1 MLLALASQMRA
12 GIYKMAISLLDEY
25 KIVSIEMLLIPF
37 RPLVLEEEEEE
48 EEEGICR
55 ALSETQSAF

>member
-48 EEEGICR
+48 EGICR

>member
-48 EEEGICR
+48 EEGICR